1 MYAKPFNVV
10 IGIVKAVDFQ
20 FATVAGTGIDMAD
33 CQRVSDVSQN
43 LFVDLPD
50 FIAQSII
57 RLRRGFAL
65 VAGAEDLF
73 DDL

>member
-1 MYAKPFNVV
+1 
-10 IGIVKAVDFQ
+10 
-20 FATVAGTGIDMAD
+20 MAD